1 MVKLHAACAVGQD
14 NSIRAIG
21 HDGRLVNQVKH
32 ALRTSQRV
40 LQFGHN
46 VRNVIERLRVLVGVV
61 QKDRQL
67 AHRDAASNGDER
79 AQYADGGVDQRI
91 HKAGAG
97 VRGRGEERRLDAALL
112 QIEVDLIEAF
122 LGAALIAERADKML
136 VADQF
141 FDQTRH
147 FGAGLALHLEHR
159 IGVGG
164 NEPRDENRQRRQRHN
179 DQRNAPV
186 DEQHD
191 SQRAQN
197 RQHAGEQLGKAHQQT
212 VAELLHVGGNAA
224 DSIAGAV
231 GIHIFERQNLQLAKR
246 TDTHITHDL
255 KGNAVIDDIHQ
266 PLGQRCAG
274 NRGSHRYRNFAKACK
289 INLTGS
295 QDHIHGLAGQYR
307 GQQSRDHCDQRKG
320 QRQDDHA
327 GIGADQLQDAM
338 DRILVQLLLCLAH
351 SVFATSSLL
360 NWLRQISL

>member
-1 MVKLHAACAVGQD
+1 MVKLHAARAVGQG
-14 NSIRAIG
+14 NSIRGIG

-40 LQFGHN
+40 LQLGHN

-67 AHRDAASNGDER
+67 AHRDAAGNGDER
-79 AQYADGGVDQRI
+79 TQHADSGVDQRI

-164 NEPRDENRQRRQRHN
+164 NEPRDENR
-179 DQRNAPV
+179 
-186 DEQHD
+186 
-191 SQRAQN
+191 
-197 RQHAGEQLGKAHQQT
+197 
-212 VAELLHVGGNAA
+212 
-224 DSIAGAV
+224 
-231 GIHIFERQNLQLAKR
+231 
-246 TDTHITHDL
+246 
-255 KGNAVIDDIHQ
+255 
-266 PLGQRCAG
+266 
-274 NRGSHRYRNFAKACK
+274 
-289 INLTGS
+289 
-295 QDHIHGLAGQYR
+295 
-307 GQQSRDHCDQRKG
+307 
-320 QRQDDHA
+320 
-327 GIGADQLQDAM
+327 
-338 DRILVQLLLCLAH
+338 
-351 SVFATSSLL
+351 
-360 NWLRQISL
+360 